1 MLRYLIRRLGRG
13 ILTIF
18 VSVTLVFFIV
28 RAMPSDPV
36 ALMISQMCI
45 RDRGSSVTLRFK
57 GGGPIGSITAVADPG
72 GNVRGYVQELSLIHI
87 WCSPG

>member
-36 ALMISQMCI
+36 ALMISPQM
-45 RDRGSSVTLRFK
+45 S
-57 GGGPIGSITAVADPG
+57 
-72 GNVRGYVQELSLIHI
+72 QEAQ
-87 WCSPG
+87 